1 MDIKYLI
8 KEDLY
13 RYTGGTR
20 ASFWAKKRFYG
31 WQYTKSWRKA
41 NYYYKKNKLM
51 YLLYGFFTYRKSIK
65 YGFQISPRATIGRGL
80 YIGHFGSVIIGNEVK
95 IGSNV
100 NLGPNIVIGAT
111 NRGEKKGSPVIG
123 NRCWIGSGAVIV
135 GNIIIGDNV
144 LVAPNSYVNIDIP
157 SNSIVMGNP
166 ARIISRADSVEGY
179 INNRVEER

>member
-1 MDIKYLI
+1 MNIKYLI

-13 RYTGGTR
+13 RYTGDSR
-20 ASFWAKKRFYG
+20 VSLWVKKRFYG
-31 WQYTKSWRKA
+31 WQYTKFWRKA
-41 NYYYKKNKLM
+41 NYYYKKNKVM
-51 YLLYGFFTYRKSIK
+51 YLLYGLFTYRKSIK
-65 YGFQISPRATIGRGL
+65 YGFQISPQATIGRGL
-80 YIGHFGSVIIGNEVK
+80 YIGHFGSVIVGNEVK

-123 NRCWIGSGAVIV
+123 NRCWIGSGAVVV
-135 GNIIIGDNV
+135 GGIKIGDNV
-144 LVAPNSYVNIDIP
+144 LIAPNSYVNIDIP

-179 INNRVEER
+179 INNMVGER